1 MKCFCFFG
9 DDNVLSNWVQIMLI
23 RRKGLVQYFFKSKT
37 LAYFYVA
44 CLADRFLAIKEM
56 LFSWKVI

>member
-1 MKCFCFFG
+1 
-9 DDNVLSNWVQIMLI
+9 MLI

-56 LFSWKVI
+56 LFS